1 MVVSRAGDWTGE
13 FIDDTPTHVWVR
25 GVPAVGVANVR
36 RLFSKVVFVVTGSG
50 SGPGL
55 GHLLAAEGP
64 TKLVWVTR
72 APRRTYGD
80 ALVDEVLAAQPDA
93 LIWNT
98 DERGKPDVL
107 ALTYE
112 AYVSSGAEAVICIAN
127 RAVTWQVVH
136 GLESR
141 GIPAFGPIWD
151 S

>member
-1 MVVSRAGDWTGE
+1 M
-13 FIDDTPTHVWVR
+13 WVR

-50 SGPGL
+50 IGPGL

-72 APRRTYGD
+72 EPRRTYGD

-107 ALTYE
+107 ALPTKC
-112 AYVSSGAEAVICIAN
+112 SC
-127 RAVTWQVVH
+127 R
-136 GLESR
+136 
-141 GIPAFGPIWD
+141 PAPRP
-151 S
+151 